1 MSRQTGRKQARRKAR
16 QARARGPA
24 RPLGVPCC
32 SHGHMPTVLLTGRA
46 LAADCPECAMAEI
59 GDALAGGL
67 LAVEMCHGWP
77 HYVLTGAGRAALAA
91 WRESTALLS

>member
-1 MSRQTGRKQARRKAR
+1 
-16 QARARGPA
+16 
-24 RPLGVPCC
+24 
-32 SHGHMPTVLLTGRA
+32 
-46 LAADCPECAMAEI
+46 MAEI

-77 HYVLTGAGRAALAA
+77 HYVLTGAGQAALAA